1 MGGDDD
7 DEEELVV
14 RQLQIKEAK
23 GPNDPNNIINI
34 AKKNKT
40 LSRMEICELFAEV
53 VKRVD
58 MCDTFDL
65 AFVSWTWT
73 MLNIFLCV
81 HFCLKI
87 SNIFLTFSFQWL
99 DRYLGI
105 SQIID
110 FAKIS
115 ILLFDSAQ
123 IWGRKV
129 DGLYQMTNNFHS
141 VQIAVEEHQVEV
153 IKKRK
158 RKEKEETQKPTPDQ
172 VKKL

>member
-1 MGGDDD
+1 M
-7 DEEELVV
+7 VI

-34 AKKNKT
+34 AKRRKT
-40 LSRMEICELFAEV
+40 LTRMEICELFAEV
-53 VKRVD
+53 VTRVE

-65 AFVSWTWT
+65 RFVSF
-73 MLNIFLCV
+73 FLC
-81 HFCLKI
+81 FFKI
-87 SNIFLTFSFQWL
+87 KKLTFFKISFQWL
-99 DRYLGI
+99 DKYLEM

-129 DGLYQMTNNFHS
+129 DGLYEMINNFHS
-141 VQIAVEEHQVEV
+141 VQLAVEEHQVEV
-153 IKKRK
+153 IKKRI
-158 RKEKEETQKPTPDQ
+158 RKEKEPKNKTEP